1 MKTNNDTLHVPPFQS
16 HKSVENVMDNWQEMF
31 KNHIYNEPTSLVPLT
46 VKPSA
51 GMNCFYSI
59 DFETD
64 QVLNTV
70 NTFLPR
76 NLIDGALLAQCE
88 NKTSGI
94 HLPQFN
100 LALSSGQTQVAITQN
115 IHNQCQRLGFY
126 DYLADTAKV
135 NWSLPVGR
143 YLPLTTIMPMSFHP
157 CIQAGANDRDLLI
170 CGMCSTNIRDIIFR
184 PCYHQYAC
192 VECVNNP
199 RFHNTRNQRDETGNY
214 LKCPVCNGK
223 IDEVIQMRYP

>member
-1 MKTNNDTLHVPPFQS
+1 MS
-16 HKSVENVMDNWQEMF
+16 
-31 KNHIYNEPTSLVPLT
+31 
-46 VKPSA
+46 
-51 GMNCFYSI
+51 
-59 DFETD
+59 
-64 QVLNTV
+64 
-70 NTFLPR
+70 
-76 NLIDGALLAQCE
+76 QCK

-94 HLPQFN
+94 YLPQFN

-135 NWSLPVGR
+135 SWSLPVGR
-143 YLPLTTIMPMSFHP
+143 YLHLTTIMPMSFHP

-184 PCYHQYAC
+184 PCNHQYAC

-199 RFHNTRNQRDETGNY
+199 RFHNARNQRDATGNY
-214 LKCPVCNGK
+214 LKCPCVMEKLMKSFRSDICKRVSERHPYDVCVFAY
-223 IDEVIQMRYP
+223 IVTFVCLFVCLVWVLDS